1 MSPDANAELQ
11 RRLRWRSRRGMLEND
26 LVLERFFARHG
37 EAIDETVEQGLD
49 ALLALPDGE
58 LLDLILR
65 RSEPQG
71 EVDTPAAR
79 RVLEMLHES

>member
-1 MSPDANAELQ
+1 MSPDAKAELQ
-11 RRLRWRSRRGMLEND
+11 RRLRWRARRGLLEND

-37 EAIDETVEQGLD
+37 EAIDETLAQGLD

-58 LLDLILR
+58 LLDLILHR
-65 RSEPQG
+65 GEPHG